1 MGNSAS
7 GMIVVNQ
14 PVYKDVKSRDKKIDK
29 IIGDIINQI
38 KYNQFISK
46 LLIDAK
52 TQPI

>member
-1 MGNSAS
+1 MCNSAS
-7 GMIVVNQ
+7 GMLVVNQ
-14 PVYKDVKSRDKKIDK
+14 PGYKDVKSRDKKIDK

-52 TQPI
+52 TQPV